1 MKPLP
6 RRSRMEGDLLT
17 LAVTGSCAGRLARAT
32 AAREGGGVCERGA
45 SAFMPVVCFT
55 ARPATGMMKSK
66 AAVG

>member
-1 MKPLP
+1 M
-6 RRSRMEGDLLT
+6 RGAFGEGY
-17 LAVTGSCAGRLARAT
+17 SCAG
-32 AAREGGGVCERGA
+32 GGCERGA